1 MRTIGIILG
10 IVSFFFLAC
19 EVDGTLELFITIK
32 FVSLLGL
39 LVACW
44 LVRRSYSDEEWERLQ
59 REE

>member
-32 FVSLLGL
+32 LVSLLGL

-44 LVRRSYSDEEWERLQ
+44 LVRRSYSDEEWDKMLG
-59 REE
+59 EE